1 MKLSKIAFDCVQHE
15 TLVRKLHHYGIQGV
29 ALDLMSNYLRDRI
42 QKVDVN
48 GKRSNGSVMKIGVP
62 QGSILGPFLFL
73 IYINDLPYLAKDKH
87 GIVLFADDTSLTFK
101 INRREL
107 AFDDVN
113 NSLAKVVQW
122 FEANNLVLN
131 GKKTK
136 CIKFTLPNVKHVKT
150 TVLLNNEELKLE
162 DTTVFLGIT
171 LDSKLQWGPH
181 VNNLS
186 NRLSSAA
193 YAVKKIRH
201 MTDVETARLVY
212 FSYFHSIMSYGILLW
227 GNAADISTIFVLQKR
242 AVRSIYKMG
251 PRESLR
257 DKFKDFKIMT
267 VYSQYIFENLMSSHF
282 GDYDPHDTDKKPQI
296 TLGSRVLRTSRAAR
310 GCDARGAQR
319 RAPAP
324 RVTTMRRPPTEL
336 SVACLVL
343 LAFVTPV
350 LADVASFISKF
361 MTLGLF
367 IIIINISACGR
378 PLLNIGLSQ
387 EASLPRTSAYLI
399 NPLSVILFEPLASGS
414 SCWRPSHTTL
424 ACSWSLL

>member
-267 VYSQYIFENLMSSHF
+267 VYSQYIFENLMYVH
-282 GDYDPHDTDKKPQI
+282 KN
-296 TLGSRVLRTSRAAR
+296 
-310 GCDARGAQR
+310 
-319 RAPAP
+319 
-324 RVTTMRRPPTEL
+324 
-336 SVACLVL
+336 
-343 LAFVTPV
+343 
-350 LADVASFISKF
+350 ISKF
-361 MTLGLF
+361 KKKCDC
-367 IIIINISACGR
+367 NN
-378 PLLNIGLSQ
+378 LNIRNRDQKKKVLSRNPPNWPS
-387 EASLPRTSAYLI
+387 ADWWTSHAI
-399 NPLSVILFEPLASGS
+399 ENVIENFGEQVS
-414 SCWRPSHTTL
+414 
-424 ACSWSLL
+424 